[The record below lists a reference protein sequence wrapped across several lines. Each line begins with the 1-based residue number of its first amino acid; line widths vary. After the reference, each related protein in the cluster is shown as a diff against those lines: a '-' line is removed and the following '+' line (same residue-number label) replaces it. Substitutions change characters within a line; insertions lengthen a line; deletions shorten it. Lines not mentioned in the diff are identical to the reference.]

1 MLLESR
7 VIMRGVLVL
16 LVSSLFLL
24 GSSQIG
30 HDVPLRLQEVAQT
43 MKIKPTLYVV
53 HHSGR
58 VGRMLSPSQVEQ
70 NMRQW
75 MNELSLDKQQTHRDQ
90 DGIRYEATG
99 MWGNLDVS
107 LSMIIDEPKAT
118 QSDPYLAIQVTGK
131 GMPTVAWSQAADNIH
146 KFLHEQRIPTHF
158 HYSIQGTLDRVTDT
172 SAIAHHIIK
181 QLHAKEIE
189 GIQTDQTVSL
199 SAYSPLFSEQ
209 IQTMGGAMNLQVAT
223 HRNQTDGKLIVT
235 IGSPIIT
242 VEY

>member
-1 MLLESR
+1 
-7 VIMRGVLVL
+7 MRGIWVL
-16 LVSSLFLL
+16 LLSSLFLL
-24 GSSQIG
+24 GSSQTG
-30 HDVPLRLQEVAQT
+30 NEVPLRLQEVVQAT
-43 MKIKPTLYVV
+43 DIKPNLYVV

-58 VGRMLSPSQVEQ
+58 IGRLLSPSQVEQ

-75 MNELSLDKQQTHRDQ
+75 VNGLSLDKQQTHRDQ

-99 MWGNLDVS
+99 MWGNLAVS
-107 LSMIIDEPKAT
+107 LSMIIDEPMAT
-118 QSDPYLAIQVTGK
+118 RSDPYLAIQVTGK
-131 GMPTVAWSQAADNIH
+131 GKPTAVWSQAAEKIH
-146 KFLHEQRIPTHF
+146 KFLHGQGIPTHF
-158 HYSIQGTLDRVTDT
+158 HYSIQGTMDRATDT

-223 HRNQTDGKLIVT
+223 HRNQADGKLVVT